1 MTIFKVKDNTTTIKS
16 EFNYISNLTR
26 KIENKTL
33 AQLEK
38 DGCFVFPESLKDAED
53 IAKEQ
58 MVLESVNSTYRTS
71 NIMGF
76 IGYGK
81 ERLIIESR
89 FSSTENDYFF
99 QYLLEK
105 VVDFPNVL
113 ELNTDANRHDRIFNL
128 LLFLFPRYLKNAMR
142 KGIFKTYIS
151 HHYNDFNIKGSVDVA
166 RHIRKNIPFTGKI
179 AYKMREFSYDNH
191 LVQLIRHTIEFIKS
205 KPYGHILL
213 GKTKDAADLIIKTTD
228 NYKCANRQKVIIAN
242 KKNIIRHAY
251 YHEYAALQRL
261 CIKILQHENH
271 NLGDGLREI
280 CGVLFDGA
288 WLFEEYINLLIS
300 DVFYHPMNKGGKG
313 AQRLFDNN
321 IGLIYPDF
329 ISKNANARIIADA
342 KYKPYSNIGN
352 KDYLQI
358 LAYMLRFDAK
368 VGLYFYPEIAK
379 TENNKLMLNM
389 GSTYEKNVTART
401 DIYAQ
406 KCGIYIPDNAINY
419 KDFKAKIAE
428 SEQNFKQKLRLL
440 NDDLVNGYDE
450 GELPCH

>member
-1 MTIFKVKDNTTTIKS
+1 MTKFKVKDNSIAPKS
-16 EFNYISNLTR
+16 DFNCISNLTK

-33 AQLEK
+33 EQLEK

-53 IAKEQ
+53 ITKEQ
-58 MVLESVNSTYRTS
+58 MVLESCNSSYRTS

-89 FSSTENDYFF
+89 FSIGENDYFF

-113 ELNTDANRHDRIFNL
+113 ELNTDTERQDRMFNL

-142 KGIFKTYIS
+142 KGLFKTYIS
-151 HHYNDFNIKGSVDVA
+151 NQYNDFNVKGSVDIA
-166 RHIRKNIPFTGKI
+166 RHIRNNIPFTGKT
-179 AYKMREFSYDNH
+179 AYNMREFSYDNH
-191 LVQLIRHTIEFIKS
+191 LVELIRHTIEFIKS

-213 GKTKDAADLIIKTTD
+213 SKTKDEADLIIKTTAK
-228 NYKCANRQKVIIAN
+228 YKYANRQKVIIAN
-242 KKNIIRHAY
+242 QKNVILHAY
-251 YHEYAALQRL
+251 YHEYAALQKL
-261 CIKILQHENH
+261 CIMILQHENH
-271 NLGDGLREI
+271 NLGDGLKEI

-288 WLFEEYINLLIS
+288 WLFEEYINLLVG

-313 AQRLFDNN
+313 AQRLFENN

-329 ISKNANARIIADA
+329 ISRNANTRIIADA

-368 VGLYFYPEIAK
+368 IGLYFYPEIAK
-379 TENNKLMLNM
+379 TESIKLMLNK
-389 GSTYEKNVTART
+389 GSTYEKNVSARK
-401 DIYAQ
+401 DIYVQ
-406 KCGIYIPDNAINY
+406 KCGLYIPDNAADY
-419 KDFKAKIAE
+419 KDFKARIAD
-428 SEQNFKQKLRLL
+428 SEQEFKQEICLL
-440 NDDLVNGYDE
+440 SEYLVNQ
-450 GELPCH
+450 GEVPCH